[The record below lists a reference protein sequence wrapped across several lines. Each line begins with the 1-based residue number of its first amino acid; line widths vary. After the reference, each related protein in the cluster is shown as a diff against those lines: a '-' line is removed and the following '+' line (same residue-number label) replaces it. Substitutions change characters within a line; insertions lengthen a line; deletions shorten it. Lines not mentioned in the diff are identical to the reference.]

1 MKQPQNNEKEVLING
16 INLILK
22 EIGIKSEKYNI
33 IQNIVSY
40 YNLTIIAKLNTNFK
54 DFLWNIWKEKKLIG
68 QLEEFLQQPA
78 GYSTIK
84 SHEKDL
90 FEFAIKNTYI
100 FGVPLEKLRVQ
111 LLEKK

>member
-54 DFLWNIWKEKKLIG
+54 DFLWNIWKEKKINWTTWGVSSTACRIFNDQIAWKGSLRICNKEY
-68 QLEEFLQQPA
+68 LYFW
-78 GYSTIK
+78 STIREIE
-84 SHEKDL
+84 SST
-90 FEFAIKNTYI
+90 I
-100 FGVPLEKLRVQ
+100 R
-111 LLEKK
+111 KK